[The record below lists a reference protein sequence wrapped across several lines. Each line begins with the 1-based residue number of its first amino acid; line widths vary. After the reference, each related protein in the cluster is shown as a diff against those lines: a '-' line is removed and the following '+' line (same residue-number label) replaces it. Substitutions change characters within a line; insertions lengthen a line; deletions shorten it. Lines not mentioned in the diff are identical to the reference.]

1 MKTKQEVRQ
10 ELMNEF
16 GKNFNNIDNLIKW
29 LKSHYHPQ
37 FFTSIDEFSKT
48 AYFHTT
54 ENITIDEYTDDYIT
68 EDENYII
75 ALFNDSR
82 DCENMPDDYSDDIVI
97 GYDKESG
104 RIKKFYYTGYNNAV
118 LPYVQS
124 FIDSDKSL

>member
-10 ELMNEF
+10 ELINEF
-16 GKNFNNIDNLIKW
+16 GKNFNNIDNLIGW

-37 FFTSIDEFSKT
+37 IFTSMEEFSKT
-48 AYFHTT
+48 DYFHTT

-82 DCENMPDDYSDDIVI
+82 DFENMPDDYSDDIVI
-97 GYDKESG
+97 VYEKESG
-104 RIKKFYYTGYNNAV
+104 KIKKFYYTGYNNTV
-118 LPYVQS
+118 LQYVQS
-124 FIDSDKSL
+124 FIDSDM

>member
-54 ENITIDEYTDDYIT
+54 ENITIDENNAYIKGLVKI
-68 EDENYII
+68 DG
-75 ALFNDSR
+75 R
-82 DCENMPDDYSDDIVI
+82 IVI
-97 GYDKESG
+97 CLNISK
-104 RIKKFYYTGYNNAV
+104 ILN
-118 LPYVQS
+118 
-124 FIDSDKSL
+124 